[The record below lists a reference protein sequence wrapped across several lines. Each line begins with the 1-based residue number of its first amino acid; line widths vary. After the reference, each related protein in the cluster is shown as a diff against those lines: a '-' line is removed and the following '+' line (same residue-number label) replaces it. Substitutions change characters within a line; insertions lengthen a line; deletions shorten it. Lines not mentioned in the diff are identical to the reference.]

1 MDVKNLL
8 LWHCL
13 GNLAAQNKPELGMT
27 TSLLNTMDL
36 ATSKGF
42 ERTTSLLDD
51 YSNYDFDYDDT
62 GGHVIDNVMALSA
75 KPIRTPDYI
84 S

>member
-1 MDVKNLL
+1 
-8 LWHCL
+8 
-13 GNLAAQNKPELGMT
+13 
-27 TSLLNTMDL
+27 MDL

-51 YSNYDFDYDDT
+51 YSNYDFDFEDT
-62 GGHVIDNVMALSA
+62 TRVGDAIVTLSA
-75 KPIRTPDYI
+75 KPLNNIPDYI